1 MWRSRFTQA
10 AAPGLLRSCPTGAW
24 CAGVA
29 CLLFLSGCY
38 APLVSVG
45 TPATLLPDE
54 FRMPMRTA
62 GEPLNYAAL
71 TRPPGG
77 EYLLGPDD
85 VLEVTIPDLYE
96 GGPMTPMR
104 VRVMPDGQISLPL
117 VGGVRVDG
125 MTISQAQA
133 AIADRYA
140 QGYLVQPRVIVFLA
154 DMAKVRVLVFGEVKN
169 PGVYELFKTENDV
182 GHALAAAGGL
192 TEEAAEVVELHRR
205 VPAPAEAVSP
215 PPLRPGETEVLPDV
229 QTTGPSSET
238 ESVAPAILPA
248 VSLKRLPATEPNP
261 LAASSYRQP
270 GRSVSALSPT
280 VPRAVVPASAHTVL
294 RSPLAD
300 PKQVLHFP
308 LRGLSGDAIPTSDI
322 LLQAGD
328 AVVVPS
334 RRHEV
339 FFVVGKL
346 NPVNVV
352 RFTASERDRELGT
365 GFVLPRDREIDAVT
379 AVAMAGYIDPIDS
392 PTTVT
397 VHRTMPDGCPML
409 IRVDLIKARCN
420 PKENVLI
427 RAGDIVYLN
436 PDGWWWFRRTF
447 DRVIPELFTIPYSV
461 GWGLNAN

>member
-1 MWRSRFTQA
+1 MWQSGSTRAAVQRQPKSRLVGTWCVVA
-10 AAPGLLRSCPTGAW
+10 AGLL
-24 CAGVA
+24 
-29 CLLFLSGCY
+29 LLTGCY

-54 FRMPMRTA
+54 YRMPMRTA
-62 GEPLNYAAL
+62 GEPMNYASL

-117 VGGVRVDG
+117 VGGVRIQG
-125 MTISQAQA
+125 MTISEAQA

-154 DMAKVRVLVFGEVKN
+154 DMAKIRVLVFGDVKN

-192 TEEAAEVVELHRR
+192 TEEAAELVELHRR

-215 PPLRPGETEVLPDV
+215 PPMQPGETEVLPDV
-229 QTTGPSSET
+229 QTPGPPREA

-248 VSLKRLPATEPNP
+248 VRLKRLPAPQSSP
-261 LAASSYRQP
+261 LVASSHRQP
-270 GRSVSALSPT
+270 GRSWSAVSPAAPL
-280 VPRAVVPASAHTVL
+280 AVVPASAHTIL
-294 RSPLAD
+294 RSPTAD
-300 PKQVLHFP
+300 PKQVLRFP
-308 LRGLSGDAIPTSDI
+308 LRGMSADAIPTSAI
-322 LLQAGD
+322 TLQAGD

-339 FFVVGKL
+339 FYVVGKL

-397 VHRTMPDGCPML
+397 VHRTMPDGCPLL
-409 IRVDLIKARCN
+409 IRGDLIKARCN

-427 RAGDIVYLN
+427 WPGDIVYLN
-436 PDGWWWFRRTF
+436 PDGWWWIRRTF
-447 DRVIPELFTIPYSV
+447 DRVIPVMFTVPYSV
-461 GWGLNAN
+461 AWGFNAN

>member
-1 MWRSRFTQA
+1 MWQSRSTHATAQRH
-10 AAPGLLRSCPTGAW
+10 LRSCPTGAW

-29 CLLFLSGCY
+29 CLLLLSGCY

-54 FRMPMRTA
+54 YRMPIRTA
-62 GEPLNYAAL
+62 GEPMNYAAL

-104 VRVMPDGQISLPL
+104 VRVMPDGLISLPL
-117 VGGVRVDG
+117 VGGVRVEG
-125 MTISQAQA
+125 MTVSQAQA

-154 DMAKVRVLVFGEVKN
+154 DMAKIRVLVFGEVKN

-205 VPAPAEAVSP
+205 VPSPAEATP
-215 PPLRPGETEVLPDV
+215 PTPRQPSEAESLPEGPA
-229 QTTGPSSET
+229 TGQPHEAEIT
-238 ESVAPAILPA
+238 PPAMLPA
-248 VSLKRLPATEPNP
+248 VSLKRLPGTEDN
-261 LAASSYRQP
+261 ARGVSSAR
-270 GRSVSALSPT
+270 RSVTNPAARMPSASH
-280 VPRAVVPASAHTVL
+280 AVVPASAHTVL
-294 RSPLAD
+294 RSPMSD
-300 PKQVLHFP
+300 PKQVLRFP
-308 LRGLSGDAIPTSDI
+308 LRGMSPDEIPASDI
-322 LLQAGD
+322 MLQAGD

-339 FFVVGKL
+339 FYVVGKL

-397 VHRTMPDGCPML
+397 VHRTMPDGCPLL

-427 RAGDIVYLN
+427 WPGDIVYLN

-447 DRVIPELFTIPYSV
+447 DRIIPEIFTIPYSV
-461 GWGLNAN
+461 GWGFNAN